1 MSCIGKRRAAP
12 AACRCCSC
20 TGGPGPAAHRLTA
33 ASSTLPLTAYCCSTS
48 AAPAVRRRARRRG
61 PTPRSISSATL
72 RTLRRHL
79 SVDRWLVFGGSWGST
94 LALAYGQAHP
104 ERCLGFVLRGVFLGR
119 RAEIDWFL
127 HGMGTFF
134 PEAHRAFLAPI
145 PPEERGAGLLAAYHR
160 RLMDRDPRVH
170 LPAARAWSRY
180 ESACSA
186 LRPGP
191 ADTAAVAGDR
201 AALGL
206 ARLEAHYFSN
216 GLFLR
221 DGQLLDE
228 LHRIDGLPATIV
240 QGRYDVVCPIA
251 TADELARAWP
261 GAEYMPVPEAG
272 HSAMEFGIR
281 SALVAAT
288 ERMKYRLA
296 ATGVTGGGR
305 EPLNIRRGGAPRSS
319 GMAGPA
325 RRGPS
330 ARYREAGRPHS
341 SGPARANSRNRYG
354 KCARPHPCGRR

>member
-1 MSCIGKRRAAP
+1 MLPLDGGHVMYWEEAGSPRGLP
-12 AACRCCSC
+12 VLFLH
-20 TGGPGPAAHRLTA
+20 GGPGAGCTPAYRRFFDPAAYRILLFDQRGA
-33 ASSTLPLTAYCCSTS
+33 GRSTPGAETQSNTTQHLI
-48 AAPAVRRRARRRG
+48 RD
-61 PTPRSISSATL
+61 IE
-72 RTLRRHL
+72 TLRRHL

-94 LALAYGQAHP
+94 LALAYGEAHP

-119 RAEIDWFL
+119 RAEVDWFL

-145 PPEERGAGLLAAYHR
+145 PPEERGDGLLAAYHR
-160 RLMDRDPRVH
+160 RLMDPDPRVH

-201 AALGL
+201 AALSL
-206 ARLEAHYFSN
+206 ARLEAHYFKN
-216 GLFLR
+216 RLFLR
-221 DGQLLDE
+221 DGQLLDD
-228 LHRIDGLPATIV
+228 LHRVEGLPATIV

-261 GAEYMPVPEAG
+261 GADYMPVPEAG

-281 SALVAAT
+281 SALVSAT

-296 ATGVTGGGR
+296 A
-305 EPLNIRRGGAPRSS
+305 
-319 GMAGPA
+319 MA
-325 RRGPS
+325 
-330 ARYREAGRPHS
+330 
-341 SGPARANSRNRYG
+341 
-354 KCARPHPCGRR
+354 

>member
-1 MSCIGKRRAAP
+1 MLPLDGGHVMYWEEAGSPRGLP
-12 AACRCCSC
+12 VLFLH
-20 TGGPGPAAHRLTA
+20 GGPGAGCTPAYRRFFDPAAYRILLFDQRGA
-33 ASSTLPLTAYCCSTS
+33 GRSTPGAETQSNTTQHLI
-48 AAPAVRRRARRRG
+48 RD
-61 PTPRSISSATL
+61 IE
-72 RTLRRHL
+72 TLRRHL

-94 LALAYGQAHP
+94 LALAYGEAHP

-145 PPEERGAGLLAAYHR
+145 PPEERGDGLLAAYHR
-160 RLMDRDPRVH
+160 RLMDPDPRVH

-201 AALGL
+201 AALSL
-206 ARLEAHYFSN
+206 ARLEAHYFKN

-221 DGQLLDE
+221 DGQLLGD
-228 LHRIDGLPATIV
+228 LHRIKGLPATIV

-281 SALVAAT
+281 SALVSAT

-296 ATGVTGGGR
+296 A
-305 EPLNIRRGGAPRSS
+305 
-319 GMAGPA
+319 MA
-325 RRGPS
+325 
-330 ARYREAGRPHS
+330 
-341 SGPARANSRNRYG
+341 
-354 KCARPHPCGRR
+354 

>member
-1 MSCIGKRRAAP
+1 MLPLDGGHVMYWEEAGSPRGLP
-12 AACRCCSC
+12 VLFLH
-20 TGGPGPAAHRLTA
+20 GGPGAGCTPAYRRFFD
-33 ASSTLPLTAYCCSTS
+33 PTAYRILLFDQRGAGRSTPGAETQS
-48 AAPAVRRRARRRG
+48 NTTQHLIRD
-61 PTPRSISSATL
+61 IE
-72 RTLRRHL
+72 TLRRHL

-94 LALAYGQAHP
+94 LALAYGEAHP

-119 RAEIDWFL
+119 RAEVDWFL

-145 PPEERGAGLLAAYHR
+145 PPEERGDGLLAAYHR
-160 RLMDRDPRVH
+160 RLTDPDPRVH

-201 AALGL
+201 AALSL
-206 ARLEAHYFSN
+206 ARLEAHYFKN

-221 DGQLLDE
+221 DGQLLGD
-228 LHRIDGLPATIV
+228 LHRIKGLPATIV

-281 SALVAAT
+281 SALVSAT

-296 ATGVTGGGR
+296 A
-305 EPLNIRRGGAPRSS
+305 
-319 GMAGPA
+319 MA
-325 RRGPS
+325 
-330 ARYREAGRPHS
+330 
-341 SGPARANSRNRYG
+341 
-354 KCARPHPCGRR
+354 

>member
-1 MSCIGKRRAAP
+1 MLPLDGGHVMYWEEAGSPRGLP
-12 AACRCCSC
+12 VLFLH
-20 TGGPGPAAHRLTA
+20 GGPGAGCTPAYRRFFDPAAYRILLFDQRGA
-33 ASSTLPLTAYCCSTS
+33 GRSTPGAETQSNTTQHLI
-48 AAPAVRRRARRRG
+48 RD
-61 PTPRSISSATL
+61 IE
-72 RTLRRHL
+72 TLRRHL

-94 LALAYGQAHP
+94 LALAYGEAHP

-145 PPEERGAGLLAAYHR
+145 PPEERGDGLLAAYHR
-160 RLMDRDPRVH
+160 RLMDPHPRVH

-201 AALGL
+201 AALSL
-206 ARLEAHYFSN
+206 ARLEAHYFKN

-221 DGQLLDE
+221 DGQLLGD
-228 LHRIDGLPATIV
+228 LHRIKGLPATIV

-281 SALVAAT
+281 SALVSAT

-296 ATGVTGGGR
+296 A
-305 EPLNIRRGGAPRSS
+305 
-319 GMAGPA
+319 MA
-325 RRGPS
+325 
-330 ARYREAGRPHS
+330 
-341 SGPARANSRNRYG
+341 
-354 KCARPHPCGRR
+354 

>member
-1 MSCIGKRRAAP
+1 MLPLDGGHVMYWEEAGSPRGLP
-12 AACRCCSC
+12 VLFLH
-20 TGGPGPAAHRLTA
+20 GGPGAGCTPAYRRFFDPAAYRILLFDQRGA
-33 ASSTLPLTAYCCSTS
+33 GRSTPGAETQSNTTQHLI
-48 AAPAVRRRARRRG
+48 RD
-61 PTPRSISSATL
+61 IE
-72 RTLRRHL
+72 TLRRRL

-94 LALAYGQAHP
+94 LALAYGEAHP

-145 PPEERGAGLLAAYHR
+145 PPEERGDGLLAAYLR
-160 RLMDRDPRVH
+160 RLMDPDPRVH

-201 AALGL
+201 AALSL
-206 ARLEAHYFSN
+206 ARLEAHYFKN

-221 DGQLLDE
+221 DGQLLGD
-228 LHRIDGLPATIV
+228 LHRIKGLPATIV

-251 TADELARAWP
+251 TADESARAWP

-281 SALVAAT
+281 SALVSAT

-296 ATGVTGGGR
+296 A
-305 EPLNIRRGGAPRSS
+305 
-319 GMAGPA
+319 MA
-325 RRGPS
+325 
-330 ARYREAGRPHS
+330 
-341 SGPARANSRNRYG
+341 
-354 KCARPHPCGRR
+354 

>member
-1 MSCIGKRRAAP
+1 MGGRTDLFPAIEAAESGMLP
-12 AACRCCSC
+12 LDGGHVMYWEEAGSPRGLPVLFLH
-20 TGGPGPAAHRLTA
+20 GGPGAGCTPAYRRFFDPAAYRILLFDQRGA
-33 ASSTLPLTAYCCSTS
+33 GRSTPGAETQSNTTQHLI
-48 AAPAVRRRARRRG
+48 RD
-61 PTPRSISSATL
+61 IE
-72 RTLRRHL
+72 TLRRHL

-94 LALAYGQAHP
+94 LALAYGEAHP

-119 RAEIDWFL
+119 RTEVDWFL

-145 PPEERGAGLLAAYHR
+145 PPEERGDGLLAAYHR
-160 RLMDRDPRVH
+160 RLTDPDPRVH

-201 AALGL
+201 AALSL
-206 ARLEAHYFSN
+206 ARLEAHYFKN

-221 DGQLLDE
+221 DGQLLGD
-228 LHRIDGLPATIV
+228 LHRIKGLPATIV

-281 SALVAAT
+281 SALVSAT

-296 ATGVTGGGR
+296 A
-305 EPLNIRRGGAPRSS
+305 IA
-319 GMAGPA
+319 
-325 RRGPS
+325 
-330 ARYREAGRPHS
+330 
-341 SGPARANSRNRYG
+341 
-354 KCARPHPCGRR
+354 

>member
-1 MSCIGKRRAAP
+1 MLPLDGGHVMYWEEAGSPRGLP
-12 AACRCCSC
+12 VLFLH
-20 TGGPGPAAHRLTA
+20 GGPGAGCTPAYRRFFDPAAYRILLFDQRGA
-33 ASSTLPLTAYCCSTS
+33 GRSTPGAETQSNTTQHLI
-48 AAPAVRRRARRRG
+48 RD
-61 PTPRSISSATL
+61 IE
-72 RTLRRHL
+72 TLRRHL

-94 LALAYGQAHP
+94 LALAYGEAHP

-145 PPEERGAGLLAAYHR
+145 PPAERGDGLLAAYHR
-160 RLMDRDPRVH
+160 RLMDPDPRVH

-201 AALGL
+201 AALSL
-206 ARLEAHYFSN
+206 ARLEAHYFKN

-221 DGQLLDE
+221 DGQLLGD
-228 LHRIDGLPATIV
+228 LHRIKGLPATIV

-281 SALVAAT
+281 SALVSAT

-296 ATGVTGGGR
+296 A
-305 EPLNIRRGGAPRSS
+305 
-319 GMAGPA
+319 MA
-325 RRGPS
+325 
-330 ARYREAGRPHS
+330 
-341 SGPARANSRNRYG
+341 
-354 KCARPHPCGRR
+354 

>member
-1 MSCIGKRRAAP
+1 MLPLDGGHVMYWEEAGSPRGLP
-12 AACRCCSC
+12 VLFLH
-20 TGGPGPAAHRLTA
+20 GGPGAGCTPAYRRFFDPAAYRILLFDQRGA
-33 ASSTLPLTAYCCSTS
+33 GRSTPGAETQSNTTQYLI
-48 AAPAVRRRARRRG
+48 RD
-61 PTPRSISSATL
+61 IE
-72 RTLRRHL
+72 TLRRHL

-94 LALAYGQAHP
+94 LALAYGEAHP

-145 PPEERGAGLLAAYHR
+145 PPEERGDGLLAAYHR
-160 RLMDRDPRVH
+160 RLMDPDPRVH

-201 AALGL
+201 AALSL
-206 ARLEAHYFSN
+206 ARLEAHYFKN

-221 DGQLLDE
+221 DGQLLGD
-228 LHRIDGLPATIV
+228 LHRIKGLPATIV

-281 SALVAAT
+281 SALVSAT

-296 ATGVTGGGR
+296 A
-305 EPLNIRRGGAPRSS
+305 
-319 GMAGPA
+319 MA
-325 RRGPS
+325 
-330 ARYREAGRPHS
+330 
-341 SGPARANSRNRYG
+341 
-354 KCARPHPCGRR
+354 

>member
-1 MSCIGKRRAAP
+1 MLPLDGGHVMYWEEAGSPRGLP
-12 AACRCCSC
+12 VLFLH
-20 TGGPGPAAHRLTA
+20 GGPGAGCTPAYRRFFDPAAYRILLFDQRGA
-33 ASSTLPLTAYCCSTS
+33 GRSTPGAETQSNTTQHLI
-48 AAPAVRRRARRRG
+48 RD
-61 PTPRSISSATL
+61 IE
-72 RTLRRHL
+72 TLRRHL

-94 LALAYGQAHP
+94 LALAYGEAHP

-119 RAEIDWFL
+119 RAEVDWFL

-145 PPEERGAGLLAAYHR
+145 PPEERGDGLLAAYHR
-160 RLMDRDPRVH
+160 RLTDPDPRVH

-201 AALGL
+201 AALSL
-206 ARLEAHYFSN
+206 ARLEAHYFKN

-221 DGQLLDE
+221 DGQLLGD
-228 LHRIDGLPATIV
+228 LHRIKGLPATIV

-281 SALVAAT
+281 SALVSAT

-296 ATGVTGGGR
+296 A
-305 EPLNIRRGGAPRSS
+305 IA
-319 GMAGPA
+319 
-325 RRGPS
+325 
-330 ARYREAGRPHS
+330 
-341 SGPARANSRNRYG
+341 
-354 KCARPHPCGRR
+354 

>member
-1 MSCIGKRRAAP
+1 MLFDQRGAGRS
-12 AACRCCSC
+12 
-20 TGGPGPAAHRLTA
+20 TPGAET
-33 ASSTLPLTAYCCSTS
+33 
-48 AAPAVRRRARRRG
+48 
-61 PTPRSISSATL
+61 RSNTTQHLI
-72 RTLRRHL
+72 RDIETLRRHH

-145 PPEERGAGLLAAYHR
+145 PPEERGTGLLAAYHR

-296 ATGVTGGGR
+296 A
-305 EPLNIRRGGAPRSS
+305 
-319 GMAGPA
+319 MA
-325 RRGPS
+325 
-330 ARYREAGRPHS
+330 
-341 SGPARANSRNRYG
+341 
-354 KCARPHPCGRR
+354 

>member
-1 MSCIGKRRAAP
+1 MGGRTDLFP
-12 AACRCCSC
+12 AIEAVQSGMLPLGGGHVMYWEEAGNPDGLPVLFLH
-20 TGGPGPAAHRLTA
+20 GGPGAGCTPAYRRFFDPAAYRILLFDQRGA
-33 ASSTLPLTAYCCSTS
+33 GRSTPGAETQSNTMQHLI
-48 AAPAVRRRARRRG
+48 RD
-61 PTPRSISSATL
+61 IE
-72 RTLRRHL
+72 TLRRHL

-94 LALAYGQAHP
+94 LALAYGEAHP

-145 PPEERGAGLLAAYHR
+145 PPEERGAGLLGAYHR
-160 RLMDRDPRVH
+160 RLTDPDPRVH

-180 ESACSA
+180 ENACSA

-191 ADTAAVAGDR
+191 VDTAAVAGDR
-201 AALGL
+201 AALSL
-206 ARLEAHYFSN
+206 ARLEAHYFMN

-221 DGQLLDE
+221 DGQLLDD
-228 LHRIDGLPATIV
+228 LHRIHGLPATIV

-261 GAEYMPVPEAG
+261 GADYVPVPEAG

-296 ATGVTGGGR
+296 A
-305 EPLNIRRGGAPRSS
+305 
-319 GMAGPA
+319 MA
-325 RRGPS
+325 
-330 ARYREAGRPHS
+330 
-341 SGPARANSRNRYG
+341 
-354 KCARPHPCGRR
+354 